1 MKTVL
6 RAALAFA
13 WSIIPL
19 QSWLVVFG
27 GILMVFGLSFGAFAT
42 HPNNLGAYV
51 AVAMIGAVFIA
62 LVPAMAGGPALRSA
76 SSPTMLYLRPHGR
89 LRLLA
94 ATLLAITGLAA
105 VIAVPAVMVQLAS
118 QLHGF
123 PASSGGFHPGIAFI
137 TGWTVIAGMWL
148 ALFLLSGSRL
158 LSFFAAF
165 VPMLVLPPVLI
176 RASKAGIDLPD
187 ISTWLALVLAAWLV
201 FGFWYLRARSFRAPR
216 WFGDRSSQ
224 SFENSPAGMMASM
237 LDFSLGAVSLQRA
250 SSQLLLGVSSP
261 FRYAF
266 MTSVWVAMFFFGF
279 ALLSPGRARV
289 PGYEFVLL
297 FGAIS
302 GAQLAYM
309 CTRRAR
315 MLWLRAGTDR
325 ASLFAMAENQG
336 LAGTLWSLVL
346 MTAVVA
352 AFTFVRAPERVGPL
366 LMLAAVQIPA
376 WIGLFYSGMT
386 LTRDVTATDVIQ
398 YVGVGVL
405 IVLEMVAVVKGGGPS
420 PQVLATVAVVSLVAC
435 ALFRKLAMHRWMSLD
450 WRVARLPAMGQ
461 RAS

>member
-6 RAALAFA
+6 RAALAFV
-13 WSIIPL
+13 WLIVPL
-19 QSWLVVFG
+19 QSWLVVLG
-27 GILMVFGLSFGAFAT
+27 GILLVFGLAFGAFAT
-42 HPNNLGAYV
+42 HPDNLAVYV
-51 AVAMIGAVFIA
+51 VVAMIGAVLIA
-62 LVPAMAGGPALRSA
+62 LVPAMAGGVALRSA

-89 LRLLA
+89 MRMLA
-94 ATLLAITGLAA
+94 ATLLAITALAA
-105 VIAVPAVMVQLAS
+105 VIALPAVVTQLAS

-123 PASSGGFHPGIAFI
+123 PASSRGFRPGFAFV

-148 ALFLLSGSRL
+148 AVFLSSGSRL

-165 VPMLVLPPVLI
+165 APMLFLPPVLI
-176 RASKAGIDLPD
+176 RSSKAGIDMPGL
-187 ISTWLALVLAAWLV
+187 STWFVLVLAAWVV
-201 FGFWYLRARSFRAPR
+201 FAIWYLRARSFRAPR

-224 SFENSPAGMMASM
+224 SFENSPAGMIAAT
-237 LDFSLGAVSLQRA
+237 LDFSRGAVSTQRA

-266 MTSVWVAMFFFGF
+266 MTTAWVAVFFLGF
-279 ALLSPGRARV
+279 ALLSPGRTRM

-297 FGAIS
+297 FGCIS

-315 MLWLRAGTDR
+315 MLWLRTGTDR
-325 ASLFAMAENQG
+325 ASLFAMAENHG

-346 MTAVVA
+346 MTAVVT
-352 AFTFVRAPERVGPL
+352 AFTLVRAPERVGPL

-376 WIGLFYSGMT
+376 WIALFYSGMT

-405 IVLEMVAVVKGGGPS
+405 IVLEMAAVVKGGGPS

-435 ALFRKLAMHRWMSLD
+435 ALFRKLAKHRWMSLD
-450 WRVARLPAMGQ
+450 WRVARLPTMGQ